1 MYAMTWLDKNKTH
14 RRHELQPREKSWRVL
29 VLCVLSSM
37 MGFVA
42 PAIFA
47 AEKEV
52 SYSVAVP
59 VTKTPVNQAASSASP
74 YKAPAPVIRPV
85 AEAATQPVVKTTKT
99 TKTKSAPKVEPQ
111 KAPVKAKK
119 PEAKPKT
126 AVKAPAGKEP
136 ASAKKANATSKK
148 NVKEKPVVKAKSPPV
163 AKAASATKSTTS
175 VKVVKPSAATPVAPL
190 AVVATTAAV
199 ATAATEV
206 AHNSDAASLSQS
218 VPVQVKSVP
227 AAQTSS
233 QPLVHHSAP
242 VLSAV
247 ASSAASL
254 PLVPKNH
261 FSEESLDDLPESDLP
276 EATPVVHK
284 PLAVGGP
291 QEEFVQVFKDYVE
304 ESVVPRV
311 PGLALAIIANGQV
324 RVLEAYGVKKAGTK
338 DEVTTDTVFRLASV
352 SKTIAGTT
360 AGVLV
365 HSGAISWDTPVTSVL
380 PDVSFSNPKYEAQLT
395 LGNIMSQS
403 TGLPTHSG
411 DNFLEDGE
419 SFDEVVDRLKKISF
433 VCPPGKCYGYQNI
446 SFSLLSPIVKKKTGK
461 SYEDYVKEK
470 LFTPLGMRT
479 ASYGYDGLVG
489 TRNYAQPHVLV
500 GKGKWYTA
508 NITEHYYRIN
518 PAAGANASIT
528 DLSRWVLAQMGNN
541 PDVLPPAVL
550 NSVHDHVTKN
560 TPSQSH
566 YGARDGVTNTYYG
579 MGWRMFDYRGDKH
592 FLHHGGY
599 VLGYRSEM
607 VYNPELKIGMVVL
620 SNCNRLSGEIIFRFL
635 DAYEDIK
642 RGPMPKKAA
651 PAKKKK
657 K

>member
-1 MYAMTWLDKNKTH
+1 MVLIASWACVSLNSAADDK
-14 RRHELQPREKSWRVL
+14 Q
-29 VLCVLSSM
+29 
-37 MGFVA
+37 
-42 PAIFA
+42 
-47 AEKEV
+47 V

-59 VTKTPVNQAASSASP
+59 VAKTAASQAVSSASP

-85 AEAATQPVVKTTKT
+85 ADAASQPVIAKPKKASPKATDTKPSASKKSGSTAKTNSTAKTTTTT
-99 TKTKSAPKVEPQ
+99 TKKSPQVTKKASTSKQPTSTKVQPNKKSGSKPLTPVNRAEVATVKNAAVNKPVAPQPKLEPQ
-111 KAPVKAKK
+111 KTDSLRAAPDMA
-119 PEAKPKT
+119 T
-126 AVKAPAGKEP
+126 NTQMNTGSQPADSTRATP
-136 ASAKKANATSKK
+136 ARI
-148 NVKEKPVVKAKSPPV
+148 P
-163 AKAASATKSTTS
+163 AAAI
-175 VKVVKPSAATPVAPL
+175 PLAAAT
-190 AVVATTAAV
+190 ATTALV
-199 ATAATEV
+199 ANNTQAKAQ
-206 AHNSDAASLSQS
+206 DS
-218 VPVQVKSVP
+218 VV
-227 AAQTSS
+227 
-233 QPLVHHSAP
+233 QPLPNAP
-242 VLSAV
+242 AIGS
-247 ASSAASL
+247 
-254 PLVPKNH
+254 KET

-276 EATPVVHK
+276 LATPVVHK

-291 QEEFVQVFKDYVE
+291 QEEFVEKFKDYVE
-304 ESVVPRV
+304 ESIVPRV

-324 RVLEAYGVKKAGTK
+324 RVLEAYGVKKSGGK
-338 DEVTTDTVFRLASV
+338 DEITTDTVFRLASV
-352 SKTIAGTT
+352 SKTIAGTA

-365 HSGAISWDTPVTSVL
+365 HSGAASWDTPVTSVL

-395 LGNIMSQS
+395 LGHIMSQS

-411 DNFLEDGE
+411 DNYLEEGQ

-433 VCPPGKCYGYQNI
+433 VCPPGKCYAYQNI
-446 SFSLLSPIVKKKTGK
+446 SFSLLSPIIKKKTGK

-508 NITEHYYRIN
+508 NVTEHYYRIN

-541 PDVLPPAVL
+541 PEVLPPAVL
-550 NSVHDHVTKN
+550 NSIHDHVTKN

-607 VYNPELKIGMVVL
+607 VYNPELKIGMVAL

-635 DAYEDIK
+635 DAYEDQK
-642 RGPMPKKAA
+642 RGPMPKKAPP